1 MFSFMVKQAPFKPRE
16 HLFANNNSE
25 NIIKNNNFKH
35 NGNSCINAIYRI
47 FAKNRLQGDYV
58 TIGKRIR
65 KRRKELNM
73 SVEEL
78 ARKVG
83 KDRSTIYRYEN
94 GDIGNMPL
102 ELVSPMVEALKM
114 TPQEL
119 LSLFASK
126 SEWLAERAECFAAPD
141 GRKFNDE
148 ETRIFC
154 EVEKYLIG
162 IRNRDDYEEN
172 MAFLF
177 ALFKQLNK

>member
-1 MFSFMVKQAPFKPRE
+1 MVILAYMR
-16 HLFANNNSE
+16 
-25 NIIKNNNFKH
+25 IIAHMQQNWQ
-35 NGNSCINAIYRI
+35 
-47 FAKNRLQGDYV
+47 LGDFL

-102 ELVSPMVEALKM
+102 ELVSPMAEALKM

-119 LSLFASK
+119 LSFFMLK
-126 SEWLAERAECFAAPD
+126 SEWLSQQAKD
-141 GRKFNDE
+141 
-148 ETRIFC
+148 C
-154 EVEKYLIG
+154 EFHDQEVRLFREIAKYVMK
-162 IRNRDDYEEN
+162 IRNSADHEEN
-172 MAFLF
+172 LNCLY
-177 ALFKQLNK
+177 ALMRQLNK

>member
-1 MFSFMVKQAPFKPRE
+1 MVILAYMR
-16 HLFANNNSE
+16 
-25 NIIKNNNFKH
+25 IIAHMQQNWQ
-35 NGNSCINAIYRI
+35 
-47 FAKNRLQGDYV
+47 LGDFL

-102 ELVSPMVEALKM
+102 ELVSPMAEALKM

-119 LSLFASK
+119 LSFFTLK
-126 SEWLAERAECFAAPD
+126 SEWLSQQSEKWHVVTD
-141 GRKFNDE
+141 GYEFNDE
-148 ETRIFC
+148 EVRLFREIA
-154 EVEKYLIG
+154 KYVVS
-162 IRNRDDYEEN
+162 IRNGDDYEEN
-172 MAFLF
+172 LNCLF
-177 ALFKQLNK
+177 TLFKQLNR